1 MLRSFAL
8 AMTCLVAMCALAAA
22 DQWDELA
29 QKFIDQEQARFVRRA
44 ADQDGI
50 VIVLAH
56 PLMSGRVVLVV
67 AEGKP
72 SISFQFNS
80 ATLPGDDAF
89 ELMARGGRL
98 VTGKDTATTIKKL
111 RQAHADAG
119 KDNAGVAIVASEGLV
134 VTCVSPRGANTLSFL
149 VAAN

>member
-56 PLMSGRVVLVV
+56 PLISERVVLVV

-80 ATLPGDDAF
+80 ATYRA
-89 ELMARGGRL
+89 MM
-98 VTGKDTATTIKKL
+98 
-111 RQAHADAG
+111 H
-119 KDNAGVAIVASEGLV
+119 S
-134 VTCVSPRGANTLSFL
+134 S
-149 VAAN
+149 